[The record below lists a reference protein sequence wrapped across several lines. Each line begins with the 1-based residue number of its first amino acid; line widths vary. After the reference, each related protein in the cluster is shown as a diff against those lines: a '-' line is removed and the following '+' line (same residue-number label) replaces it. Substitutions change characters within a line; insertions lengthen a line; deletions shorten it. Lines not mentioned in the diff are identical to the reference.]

1 MIETQQL
8 LPSSPKLSN
17 SSRKKELQQN
27 PSDVPS
33 SSSSYGALQ
42 NNQDESFLKGE
53 DLLLH
58 DPAAVHD
65 NDNGVDTPQSVEQ
78 GGQYVPL
85 SGNNLQN
92 GISPLSNGG
101 LPPAIPLRRRADSSG
116 DRSVGELS
124 TVSGMSGNMRVQR
137 AASYDQNYD
146 GDLSPPNNNYNGNP
160 GSISYNNYAI
170 PPKPLSRRHSR
181 RRSHSS
187 SPGGSFG
194 GGSSVTGNNNFN
206 MQFVGHRN
214 DSTDRH
220 RRSSDGYYMRSYSN
234 SSNNSGIS
242 NRHRRTHSYDGMPR
256 QYQQQQQQTR
266 LRRGDSSASLYSLNS
281 QGSMNSE
288 TLMLLPDPRWG
299 GGSGGSRA
307 RSFSGGSNSQN
318 QNTMGIQSMSYSS
331 GGYSENRN
339 ASYSTEKTTAG
350 IMGSYSNDSQEH
362 EKLLYNGY
370 GSINPS
376 AKNVIGASGSIASG
390 EMQPLRGN
398 HRRTNSEVSTSTYAS
413 HVSIDHSVEPVMTNM
428 SKSAMFKGVT
438 NDGVLKLQLPKDN
451 FRLLSDRDLGK

>member
-1 MIETQQL
+1 
-8 LPSSPKLSN
+8 
-17 SSRKKELQQN
+17 
-27 PSDVPS
+27 
-33 SSSSYGALQ
+33 
-42 NNQDESFLKGE
+42 
-53 DLLLH
+53 
-58 DPAAVHD
+58 
-65 NDNGVDTPQSVEQ
+65 
-78 GGQYVPL
+78 
-85 SGNNLQN
+85 
-92 GISPLSNGG
+92 
-101 LPPAIPLRRRADSSG
+101 
-116 DRSVGELS
+116 
-124 TVSGMSGNMRVQR
+124 
-137 AASYDQNYD
+137 
-146 GDLSPPNNNYNGNP
+146 
-160 GSISYNNYAI
+160 
-170 PPKPLSRRHSR
+170 
-181 RRSHSS
+181 
-187 SPGGSFG
+187 
-194 GGSSVTGNNNFN
+194 
-206 MQFVGHRN
+206 
-214 DSTDRH
+214 
-220 RRSSDGYYMRSYSN
+220 MRSYSN

-288 TLMLLPDPRWG
+288 TLRLLPDPRWG

-307 RSFSGGSNSQN
+307 RSFSGDRNSQN

-376 AKNVIGASGSIASG
+376 ALATKDVIGAEGSIASG

-438 NDGVLKLQLPKDN
+438 NDGVLKLQLPKDT